1 MQASPPRFDLAPLD
15 VAITVAYFVGVVA
28 HGVWESR
35 GKETPDD
42 YFLAGRRLPWY
53 LVGFSLFASNMSG
66 ASFVGLMG
74 ASYEYGLAVFNYEW
88 TATVVLVFFAL
99 FMLPRFLDLGLYT
112 IPEYLET
119 RYDRRSRLAF
129 SLFTV
134 LAVVFIDTAGGLYA
148 GGVVITTVFD
158 LPLWQAVGGLAAL
171 AGVYTIL
178 GGLSA
183 VVVTD
188 TVQGVLLMVGAVFL
202 VAIGLAEVGGWAEMM
217 RRLGELGG
225 ERTGLILPADD
236 PFLPWPGI
244 GGVLLLGFY
253 YWTLNQ
259 FVVQRTLGAGSLEQG
274 RKGALFAGFLK
285 LPNLLIMIV
294 PGALAVLLYPGLQT
308 PDMAFP
314 ALAFDLLPVGV
325 RGLVL
330 TAIVAAIMSSLD
342 SALNAAST
350 IVTMDFVATAR
361 PGVPRKKLVVLGRTL
376 TGVFMVSAALYS
388 PLIARFRT
396 LFEYFQSALSYVTP
410 PIVAVF
416 VLGIFWKRLNAD
428 GAFWTLLAAV
438 MVGGPLFVV
447 KEVTGVWAAWGLPD
461 LHFTYMGMLSFAAGA
476 ALLAA
481 VSWWSAPPDEE
492 RVAPVTFDAG
502 AFLAEM
508 RGAEA
513 RAPHLD
519 FRWQA
524 AGLIVLTAV
533 LLGAFW

>member
-1 MQASPPRFDLAPLD
+1 MQASAPHFDLAPVD
-15 VAITVAYFVGVVA
+15 VAVTVVYFVGVVA
-28 HGVWESR
+28 HGLWESR
-35 GKETPDD
+35 GQETPDE

-74 ASYEYGLAVFNYEW
+74 ASYEYGIAVFNYEW
-88 TATVVLVFFAL
+88 TATLVLLFLAL
-99 FMLPRFLDLGLYT
+99 FMLPHFLRLGLYT

-119 RYDRRSRLAF
+119 RYDRRSRIAF
-129 SLFTV
+129 SLFTI
-134 LAVVFIDTAGGLYA
+134 LAIVFIDTAGGLYA
-148 GGVVITTVFD
+148 GGVVITAVFD
-158 LPLWQAVGGLAAL
+158 LSLWQAIGGLAAL

-188 TVQGVLLMVGAVFL
+188 TVQAVLLVVGAIFL
-202 VAIGLAEVGGWAEMM
+202 FTIGVSEVGGWGEMM
-217 RRLGELGG
+217 RRLADAGG
-225 ERTGLILPADD
+225 DRTGLILPADD

-244 GGVLLLGFY
+244 GGVILLGFY

-259 FVVQRTLGAGSLEQG
+259 FVVQRVLGARSLDQG
-274 RKGALFAGFLK
+274 RKGALFAGLLK

-294 PGALAVLLYPGLQT
+294 PGALAVLLYPGLER

-314 ALAFDLLPVGV
+314 ALAFDLLPVGA

-350 IVTMDFVATAR
+350 LVTMDFVKPAR
-361 PGVPRKKLVVLGRTL
+361 PGLSPAKTVTLGRAL
-376 TGVFMVSAALYS
+376 TGAFMLVAALYS
-388 PLIARFRT
+388 PLITRFRT

-416 VLGIFWKRLNAD
+416 VLGIFWKRLTAD

-438 MVGGPLFVV
+438 LVGGPLFVV
-447 KEVTGVWAAWGLPD
+447 KEVSGIWMAWGLPD
-461 LHFTYMGMLSFAAGA
+461 LHFTYMGMLAFAGGT
-476 ALLAA
+476 ALLVG
-481 VSWWSAPPDEE
+481 VSHLSDAPDHG
-492 RVAPVTFDAG
+492 RIRAVTFDAG
-502 AFLAEM
+502 DFFRELRRAED
-508 RGAEA
+508 
-513 RAPHLD
+513 APWHQD

-524 AGLIVLTAV
+524 AGLLVLTV
-533 LLGAFW
+533 GVVGLFW

>member
-1 MQASPPRFDLAPLD
+1 MEPATPSFALAPID
-15 VAITVAYFVGVVA
+15 VAITVVYFVGVVA
-28 HGVWESR
+28 HGLWESR
-35 GKETPDD
+35 GKETPAE

-74 ASYEYGLAVFNYEW
+74 ASYEYGLPVFNYEW

-99 FMLPRFLDLGLYT
+99 FMLPRFLSLGLYT

-119 RYDRRSRLAF
+119 RYDRRSRIAF

-134 LAVVFIDTAGGLYA
+134 VAIVFIDTAGGLYA

-158 LPLWQAVGGLAAL
+158 LSLGQAVGGLAVL

-188 TVQGVLLMVGAVFL
+188 TVQAVLLVLGATALF
-202 VAIGLAEVGGWAEMM
+202 AIGLEEVGGWGELM
-217 RRLGELGG
+217 RRLGEVGG
-225 ERTGLILPADD
+225 RRTALVQPPDD

-259 FVVQRTLGAGSLEQG
+259 FVVQRALGARSLEHGQ
-274 RKGALFAGFLK
+274 KGALFAGLLK
-285 LPNLLIMIV
+285 LPNLLIMVV
-294 PGALAVLLYPGLQT
+294 PGALAVLLYPGLET

-314 ALAFDLLPVGV
+314 ALAFDLLPVGL

-350 IVTMDFVATAR
+350 LVTMDFVHPSV
-361 PGVPRKKLVVLGRTL
+361 PGASRKSLVRLGRAL
-376 TGVFMVSAALYS
+376 TGLFMLVAALYS

-410 PIVAVF
+410 PVVAVF
-416 VLGIFWKRLNAD
+416 LLGLFWKRANAE
-428 GAFWTLLAAV
+428 GAFWTLIAAV
-438 MVGGPLFVV
+438 FVGGPLFLA
-447 KEVTGVWAAWGLPD
+447 KEVTGIWTGWGLPD
-461 LHFTYMGMLSFAAGA
+461 LHFTYMGILAFLSGA
-476 ALLAA
+476 ALLAG
-481 VSWWSAPPDEE
+481 VSLGTAPPEPE
-492 RVAPVTFDAG
+492 RVEEVVFDPVALLRVPGEGEGGPGHRDV
-502 AFLAEM
+502 
-508 RGAEA
+508 
-513 RAPHLD
+513 
-519 FRWQA
+519 RWQA
-524 AGLIVLTAV
+524 AALLGLTAATV
-533 LLGAFW
+533 LLFW

>member
-1 MQASPPRFDLAPLD
+1 MQTSVPRFDLAPVD
-15 VAITVAYFVGVVA
+15 VAITVVYFVGVVV
-28 HGVWESR
+28 HGLWESR
-35 GKETPDD
+35 GQETPGD

-74 ASYEYGLAVFNYEW
+74 ASYEYGIAVFNYEW

-99 FMLPRFLDLGLYT
+99 FMLPHFLRLGLYT

-119 RYDRRSRLAF
+119 RYDRRSRIAF

-134 LAVVFIDTAGGLYA
+134 IAIIFIDTAGGLYA
-148 GGVVITTVFD
+148 GGVVITTVFG
-158 LPLWQAVGGLAAL
+158 LSLFQAIGGLAAL

-188 TVQGVLLMVGAVFL
+188 TVQAVLLVFGALLLFG
-202 VAIGLAEVGGWAEMM
+202 IGLSEVGGWGAMM
-217 RRLGELGG
+217 QSLADVGG
-225 ERTGLILPADD
+225 NRTGLILPLDD

-244 GGVLLLGFY
+244 VGVVLLGFY
-253 YWTLNQ
+253 YWSLNQ
-259 FVVQRTLGAGSLEQG
+259 FVVQRTLGARSLDQG
-274 RKGALFAGFLK
+274 RKGALFAGLLK

-294 PGALAVLLYPGLQT
+294 PGALAVLLYPGLES

-314 ALAFDLLPVGV
+314 ALAFDLLPPGA

-350 IVTMDFVATAR
+350 LVTMDFVKTAR
-361 PGVPRKKLVVLGRTL
+361 PDIPRERLVTVGRVL
-376 TGVFMVSAALYS
+376 TGVFMLVAAVYS

-428 GAFWTLLAAV
+428 GAFWTLLAAIF
-438 MVGGPLFVV
+438 VGGPLFVL
-447 KEVTGVWAAWGLPD
+447 KEVTGVWAGWGLPD
-461 LHFTYMGMLSFAAGA
+461 LHFTYMGVLAFVVGA
-476 ALLAA
+476 ALLAG
-481 VSWWSAPPDEE
+481 VSRLSGPPDPAAIEE
-492 RVAPVTFDAG
+492 VTFDAED
-502 AFLAEM
+502 FLDDLRRA
-508 RGAEA
+508 GEA
-513 RAPHLD
+513 PWHRD

-524 AGLIVLTAV
+524 AGLVVLTVGV
-533 LLGAFW
+533 LVVLV